1 MFKPLSYQSLW
12 VYMNAARLYSARELT
27 HPRDILAAF
36 SGIASF
42 LTCSMGA
49 PFVFGLPASHFD
61 LALLWQHNESVQ
73 CRTTTHHDAD
83 LDLSGRQFSSW
94 SWMEWIGSTTTYEN
108 ELIQECLD
116 DPRDWLATHTW
127 VRWYIRYENGDL
139 RPLWTEKGWRANKNK
154 DMRWR
159 GYSSVRISGALMSTH
174 YSKQRLGYP
183 HAYVS
188 ANDQFCFEQHL

>member
-1 MFKPLSYQSLW
+1 
-12 VYMNAARLYSARELT
+12 MNAARLYSARELT

-116 DPRDWLATHTW
+116 DPRDWLATHMGTM
-127 VRWYIRYENGDL
+127 VYQI
-139 RPLWTEKGWRANKNK
+139 
-154 DMRWR
+154 
-159 GYSSVRISGALMSTH
+159 
-174 YSKQRLGYP
+174 
-183 HAYVS
+183 
-188 ANDQFCFEQHL
+188 